1 MQQLAEGT
9 LLQPS
14 VKSEEKPPAAADN
27 DQGVE
32 DMLIQGLESFP
43 ISSCNAW
50 GIPSLSNRMSLGL
63 PTDSWSQPAQAS
75 EWLARIA
82 RPPTPKFEAAIPEEE
97 ELVPLSNPAAASQW
111 LDTPLHKL
119 LPVSG
124 AEPAAAQGSFMSM
137 LLSGTMNGQLGP
149 TSGHFGGQLQTPAGQ
164 LGGQSDALTGQANP
178 FPTMFPSRAGGNAP
192 VYTPETKLGVLTGR
206 GQADRGGCSEA
217 GGSDGAPGSAGD
229 ASHAS
234 HEQAESRDH
243 GSKGRRSKEE
253 VQKRNKEAQQRFRD
267 RQKAKLKEAEDA
279 ADELR
284 RQLEAVTLQKRA
296 LEEQLQEFTR
306 TLAQRDELIA
316 QLRAGREVA
325 GAAAEVPVPRFP
337 CNVTMTVYP
346 TQEIRLK
353 QSDIVKLRR
362 EELVGIWKEYVNA
375 LSNLLPSGPVQL
387 SEPAAQAVT
396 RLALEATQ
404 LMLCV
409 ADSSPAMFKSFA
421 ACKLDADASSE
432 HGEDSLQLWG
442 AVTGFLQL
450 TPKQREE
457 LVQMRVVCLASLSN
471 IIDERNSIHAFL
483 TAAMPAAVGAR
494 QAAAQYLKA
503 NEGIEQLKLNLK
515 KEHDLKVDW
524 MTAVFCTVLTPE
536 QVARAIVHSYPWAPD
551 TMAVAAVV
559 AAEGGDAEALT
570 HLRAD
575 CSGGPGAYVQ
585 PRSNSLGSNITVE
598 GLKLGIKR
606 EGSDKCKRPLMSTPF
621 AQDSPQEASPVVS
634 RS

>member
-14 VKSEEKPPAAADN
+14 ADKAEEKPPAVADN
-27 DQGVE
+27 NKGLE
-32 DMLIQGLESFP
+32 DMLISGLESFP

-50 GIPSLSNRMSLGL
+50 GLPSLSNRLSLGL
-63 PTDSWSQPAQAS
+63 PTDSWSQPAQAN

-97 ELVPLSNPAAASQW
+97 EVKVELSNEAAVSQW
-111 LDTPLHKL
+111 LGTPLHKIL
-119 LPVSG
+119 QTSG
-124 AEPAAAQGSFMSM
+124 AEAMPAAAQGSFMSM
-137 LLSGTMNGQLGP
+137 LLSGSMNRQPEPALGQ
-149 TSGHFGGQLQTPAGQ
+149 FGGQLQNTAGQSGGQ
-164 LGGQSDALTGQANP
+164 LGALTGQVPP
-178 FPTMFPSRAGGNAP
+178 FPTLFPTRAGGNAP
-192 VYTPETKLGVLTGR
+192 
-206 GQADRGGCSEA
+206 A

-229 ASHAS
+229 ASHTS
-234 HEQAESRDH
+234 HEQAESRDP
-243 GSKGRRSKEE
+243 GGKRRSKEE

-284 RQLEAVTLQKRA
+284 RQLEAVVLQKKA
-296 LEEQLQEFTR
+296 LEEQLQEFSR
-306 TLAQRDELIA
+306 TLSQRDELIA

-325 GAAAEVPVPRFP
+325 GAAAEVTVPRFP
-337 CNVTMTVYP
+337 CNVTITVYP
-346 TQEIRLK
+346 NQDIRL
-353 QSDIVKLRR
+353 SRADIVKLQR

-375 LSNLLPSGPVQL
+375 LSNLLPSGLVQL
-387 SEPAAQAVT
+387 SETAAQAVT

-421 ACKLDADASSE
+421 ACKLDVDTSSE

-442 AVTGFLQL
+442 AVTGYLQL
-450 TPKQREE
+450 TPKQRED
-457 LVQMRVVCLASLSN
+457 LMQMRIVCLASLSTM
-471 IIDERNSIHAFL
+471 IDERNSIHAFL
-483 TAAMPAAVGAR
+483 TGAMPAAVGAR
-494 QAAAQYLKA
+494 QTAAQYLKA
-503 NEGIEQLKLNLK
+503 HEGIEQLKLNLK

-524 MTAVFCTVLTPE
+524 MTAVFCTVFTPE

-585 PRSNSLGSNITVE
+585 ARSNSNSLGSNITVE
-598 GLKLGIKR
+598 GLRLGMQR
-606 EGSDKCKRPLMSTPF
+606 EGSDKCKRLLVSTPF
-621 AQDSPQEASPVVS
+621 SQDSPPEATPG
-634 RS
+634 